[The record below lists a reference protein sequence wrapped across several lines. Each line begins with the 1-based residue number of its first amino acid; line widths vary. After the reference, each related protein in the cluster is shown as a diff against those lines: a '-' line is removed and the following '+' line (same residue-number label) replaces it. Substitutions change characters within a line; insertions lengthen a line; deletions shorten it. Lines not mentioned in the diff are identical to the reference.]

1 MAASI
6 ALLDHTPVGN
16 MNLPAVKIC
25 GFIDRQN
32 LWEVAAIDGVDA
44 VGLNFYPK
52 SKRAISAELASKWQS
67 EQNPREFGVIVVGV
81 FVNAGLDQIR
91 RLHGE
96 GIIDVAQLHGT
107 ELPSDVADLV
117 DRGIP
122 VIKAHGLK
130 SSTDLERIPLFPTNY
145 HLIDAFAPG
154 VWGGTGEAV
163 DWSLLANWSKRG
175 PASRR
180 LVLSGGIT
188 PENAREAAERVKPS
202 MIDVASG
209 VEVSSGIKDVN
220 LVKTLVKS
228 LTDS

>member
-16 MNLPAVKIC
+16 SNLPAVKIC
-25 GFIDRQN
+25 GFIDSKN
-32 LWEVAAIDGVDA
+32 LRSVAAIDGVNA

-52 SKRAISAELASKWQS
+52 SKRAITREIAQAWQD
-67 EQNPREFGVIVVGV
+67 EQNIREFGVIVVGV
-81 FVNAGLDQIR
+81 FVNAGLDEIR

-130 SSTDLERIPLFPTNY
+130 SSADLNRIPLFPTNY

-154 VWGGTGEAV
+154 VWGGTGETV
-163 DWSLLANWSKRG
+163 DWSLLAHWAETGS
-175 PASRR
+175 ASRR
-180 LVLSGGIT
+180 LVLSGGIN
-188 PENAREAAERVKPS
+188 PENAREAAARVKPS
-202 MIDVASG
+202 MLDVASG
-209 VEVSSGIKDVN
+209 VEASPGIKDVES
-220 LVKTLVKS
+220 VKTLVKS
-228 LTDS
+228 LISN

>member
-1 MAASI
+1 
-6 ALLDHTPVGN
+6 
-16 MNLPAVKIC
+16 
-25 GFIDRQN
+25 
-32 LWEVAAIDGVDA
+32 
-44 VGLNFYPK
+44 
-52 SKRAISAELASKWQS
+52 
-67 EQNPREFGVIVVGV
+67 
-81 FVNAGLDQIR
+81 
-91 RLHGE
+91 
-96 GIIDVAQLHGT
+96 
-107 ELPSDVADLV
+107 
-117 DRGIP
+117 
-122 VIKAHGLK
+122 
-130 SSTDLERIPLFPTNY
+130 
-145 HLIDAFAPG
+145 LIDAFAPG